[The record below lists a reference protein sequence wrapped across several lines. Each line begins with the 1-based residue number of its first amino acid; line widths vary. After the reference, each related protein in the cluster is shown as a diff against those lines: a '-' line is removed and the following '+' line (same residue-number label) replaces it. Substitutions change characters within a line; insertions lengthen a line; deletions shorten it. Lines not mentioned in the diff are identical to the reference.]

1 MSICQKD
8 LEQLK
13 KNLNYD
19 GNDEEVDNLLNILL
33 KKFQNSNNSSVK
45 EEQKKNF
52 LNMMEKR

>member
-1 MSICQKD
+1 MNICQKD

-13 KNLNYD
+13 KYLNYD

-45 EEQKKNF
+45 EEQKKKIF
-52 LNMMEKR
+52 